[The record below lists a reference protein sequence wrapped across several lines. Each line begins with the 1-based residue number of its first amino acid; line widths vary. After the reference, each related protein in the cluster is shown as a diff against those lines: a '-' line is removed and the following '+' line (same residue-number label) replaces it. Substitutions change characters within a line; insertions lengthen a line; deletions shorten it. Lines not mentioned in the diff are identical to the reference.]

1 MLSHCFNAFRRS
13 ARGHL
18 DWVKVFAVFVS
29 ALFLIPN
36 AVTAQNQI
44 NNLAIV
50 VNGLSK
56 PEVGISPSLSIVN
69 LDEPDAARAVAKEEI
84 PFGDIIPSDLIAQEN
99 LLYVVN
105 QIRDPFFDP
114 RGGYVEVIDL
124 QTRSTV
130 GKISIDSDT
139 TPKQIALVESSKAY
153 VTGLYSDKVDVLDL
167 NRYRVIKRIPAGQ
180 APDGITVLNGKAYV
194 ANSAYVKEEGT
205 WNVSYDDN
213 SSVTV
218 IDTANDTVLKTI
230 PMPINTS
237 GITND
242 GESKVIAVSAGVGD
256 WIVPGGI
263 PGTVVIIDAVT
274 DEIADTIDLEK
285 SAGSPAVDSMK
296 RLFISS
302 GGLLVYDLL
311 GNQWLH
317 GPENPFS
324 DLGGVGAIDQD
335 DNLYITKA
343 DWTGG
348 GMDELYIVSPNA
360 VLLETYRVGHGASG
374 VALAQVETLMTAVSP
389 QGKLATSWGKLKSN
403 N

>member
-263 PGTVVIIDAVT
+263 PGTDCN
-274 DEIADTIDLEK
+274 
-285 SAGSPAVDSMK
+285 
-296 RLFISS
+296 
-302 GGLLVYDLL
+302 Y
-311 GNQWLH
+311 
-317 GPENPFS
+317 
-324 DLGGVGAIDQD
+324 
-335 DNLYITKA
+335 
-343 DWTGG
+343 
-348 GMDELYIVSPNA
+348 
-360 VLLETYRVGHGASG
+360 
-374 VALAQVETLMTAVSP
+374 
-389 QGKLATSWGKLKSN
+389 
-403 N
+403 